1 MTDNSTDPQKKYWV
15 VIFIIVPIVVTLI
28 ALLPTF
34 FNKKEE
40 ISGGN
45 ITIGI
50 SLKDHEESLRKREK
64 EIQKDLRTAHEA
76 EKKILSKELSDVYQK
91 LGSLEE
97 SYKQRIKYLQERT
110 AALVKLAK
118 NFSEETVRAAQQ
130 ALQEG
135 DESKAD
141 DLFRQIEK
149 NSATHIKQA
158 AEAAYQRGLIAEQ
171 QLRFFDSQRHLER
184 ATQLAP
190 DDPAYM
196 LSYATSFLSWALVN
210 SNNNREKGIKF
221 LEKSL
226 TLNEIKNGQ
235 NHKDQIKIHRIL
247 GNSYYSIN
255 NFNQAII
262 HYEKGIQIINDLKD
276 VSVAKTALF
285 YRLIGDSKFK
295 NKEYPSADH
304 YYKISLDIYSR
315 YKDQPYPEHAIVLE
329 RIGDLNKE
337 ISKTILSFK
346 YYEDSINEYLKNKYP
361 SDRILRLFYKT
372 SFLYLDQ
379 GNAKKFFEFYK
390 KAYLLSIKGYNPY
403 PDGTFFGNYELIIKK
418 IETISDLKIYI
429 EMIMD
434 LFVEHSAD
442 YLSLRPGEKGLPIY
456 LVYMSLAERYSNNSE
471 YKVAYRLVEK
481 AISFQRKYFVNKNHT
496 EIKENEKI
504 LLKLS
509 KKISPDNKEKRGR
522 IDLIPLQ

>member
-1 MTDNSTDPQKKYWV
+1 MTKILLLLSVLFFVSHSGAGAEK
-15 VIFIIVPIVVTLI
+15 TLI
-28 ALLPTF
+28 QKAESGHN
-34 FNKKEE
+34 FNNVV
-40 ISGGN
+40 GN
-45 ITIGI
+45 IIIGI

-64 EIQKDLRTAHEA
+64 KIQENLRTAHQA
-76 EKKILSKELSDVYQK
+76 EKKILSQELSDVYQK

-97 SYKQRIKYLQERT
+97 SYEQRIKFLQERI
-110 AALVKLAK
+110 AALEKLRK
-118 NFSEETVRAAQQ
+118 DFSEETVKAAQQ

-141 DLFRQIEK
+141 DLFWQIEK

-158 AEAAYQRGLIAEQ
+158 AEAAYQRGLIAEEQ
-171 QLRFFDSQRHLER
+171 RRFVDSQRHLER

-210 SNNNREKGIKF
+210 SNNNREKGIKL
-221 LEKSL
+221 LETSL
-226 TLNEIKNGQ
+226 SLNEIKNEQ

-255 NFNQAII
+255 NFNQAIV

-285 YRLIGDSKFK
+285 YRLIGDAKFK
-295 NKEYPSADH
+295 NKEYPSANH
-304 YYKISLDIYSR
+304 YYKISIDIYSR
-315 YKDQPYPEHAIVLE
+315 YKDQPYPGHAIVLE
-329 RIGDLNKE
+329 HIGDLNKE
-337 ISKTILSFK
+337 ISKTTLAFK

-361 SDRILRLFYKT
+361 SDRTVRLFYKT
-372 SFLYLDQ
+372 SFLWLDQ

-390 KAYLLSIKGYNPY
+390 KAYLLSIREYDY
-403 PDGTFFGNYELIIKK
+403 ADGTFFGNYEFIMQK
-418 IETISDLKIYI
+418 IEIISDLKIYI

-434 LFVEHSAD
+434 LFVAHSAD
-442 YLSLRPGEKGLPIY
+442 YLSLRPGEEGLPIY

-481 AISFQRKYFVNKNHT
+481 AISFQRKYFVNKNH
-496 EIKENEKI
+496 IKVKENEAI

-509 KKISPDNKEKRGR
+509 KKISLDNKEKRGR